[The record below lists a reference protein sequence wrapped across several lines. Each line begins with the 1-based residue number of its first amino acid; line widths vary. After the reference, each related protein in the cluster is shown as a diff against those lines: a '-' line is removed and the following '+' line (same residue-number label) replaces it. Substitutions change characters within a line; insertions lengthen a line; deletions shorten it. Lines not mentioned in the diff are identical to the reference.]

1 MEFKPDFELLKKA
14 LPDIK
19 IIRFVAMGG
28 YKAVY
33 EAIINGSKEALKLAY
48 IPREDDRSEEVPETL
63 LRIKREIE
71 SLNRCKCPYLVKL
84 GSLQPQKYTIGSRDY
99 IVYSEEFLEGKSLS
113 EFIKEGFKPTYD
125 QCKRLLLCFLHV
137 IKELKMNKLIHRD
150 IKPANVLALD
160 DPDRPYV
167 VLDLGIAF
175 KLDST
180 TITRNPDI
188 RMGTLPYMP
197 PEAFDVN
204 FHQQID
210 FRSDLYSA
218 ALTTYEYASGI
229 NPFVQGSRNDPT
241 TLPRI
246 TSIIPKPLITYR
258 PDFPEAFCQIIDQLM
273 KRIPALRPSNIEGL
287 IKKMEAL

>member
-1 MEFKPDFELLKKA
+1 MEFKPDSELLKKA
-14 LPDIK
+14 LPDIE

-33 EAIINGSKEALKLAY
+33 EAIINGKKEALKVAY
-48 IPREDDRSEEVPETL
+48 IPREDDRSEEVPDTL
-63 LRIKREIE
+63 LRIKREVE
-71 SLNRCKCPYLVKL
+71 SLNQCKCPYLVRL
-84 GSLQPQKYTIGSRDY
+84 GSLKPQWHIIGFHNY
-99 IVYSEEFLEGKSLS
+99 IVYSEEFLEGKSLA
-113 EFIKEGFKPTYD
+113 ELIKSGFKPTFD
-125 QCKRLLLCFLHV
+125 QCRKLLLCFLYV

-180 TITRNPDI
+180 AITRDPNAVL
-188 RMGTLPYMP
+188 GTLPYMP
-197 PEAFDVN
+197 PETFTEN

-218 ALTTYEYASGI
+218 ALTTYEYASGTH
-229 NPFVQGSRNDPT
+229 PFIQGQRSDPFI
-241 TLPRI
+241 LQRI
-246 TSIIPKPLITYR
+246 LKITPSSLYSHR
-258 PDFPEAFCQIIDQLM
+258 PDFPGSFCQMIDQLI
-273 KRIPALRPSNIEGL
+273 KKIPALRPSNIDDL
-287 IKKMEAL
+287 IKKLEAL